1 MKLYLYLLS
10 LHTPPLS
17 HCPTPPPLPLSH
29 SPTVPLPHC
38 PTVPPL
44 LLPSITSILSRCLHG
59 PFLFQP
65 VPTTLGLSRGLSPV
79 ILVRDG
85 TRSFHSL
92 MATTTPLTFLMP
104 ASMMLLTTAGILMA
118 LTVPGATPQI
128 YSRDGSTA
136 LYQNVHCNYSVIK

>member
-17 HCPTPPPLPLSH
+17 HCPTPPPLPLPPC
-29 SPTVPLPHC
+29 PTPPLSHC
-38 PTVPPL
+38 PTSLTSVNHL
-44 LLPSITSILSRCLHG
+44 HFITMPS

-65 VPTTLGLSRGLSPV
+65 VPPTLGLSRGLSPV